1 MTPID
6 WVSAG
11 RISMIGV
18 GEARMHLIRTSAA
31 EVSAVHLLDELRAD
45 GFGDMLILRV
55 ELLCIQD
62 DDLHLT
68 SASSSANGSV

>member
-55 ELLCIQD
+55 ELLCILQNNED
-62 DDLHLT
+62 
-68 SASSSANGSV
+68 